1 MDTADSIHGSILTTF
16 VASSLRCEALTKI
29 LYGVS
34 PIGFGHASRSVAVGL
49 KLREKGLEPEF
60 ATGGGA
66 VSFIQSYGFKVHDI
80 ISEPVPFES
89 RGKIVFSALWYIR
102 YWFGYRESY
111 SRMEELIREAEPEVV
126 VGDEE
131 FSGVSIALKK
141 GIEHALVS
149 DELQLNFA
157 KRFLAEMIERRVRR
171 WYTALQE
178 SVSHL
183 IVPDFGDD
191 SGNIHFVTPIVREVT
206 KDRAKVLAELNLP
219 LDKKMVLFSKSGTG
233 LGGFLEERTIEAFKR
248 SGLRECFLAVSGGA
262 KAPRSGD
269 IFRVGFIPDNQNI
282 VAPADL
288 VISSA
293 GKSTIDE
300 AQSYGTPIIAIPFK
314 NHFEQER
321 NARSLGFSA
330 GDIDRLGTLIPEY
343 LSKRSEPR
351 RYAGAEKTASLL
363 SRLL

>member
-1 MDTADSIHGSILTTF
+1 MT
-16 VASSLRCEALTKI
+16 RI

-34 PIGFGHASRSVAVGL
+34 PIGFGHASRSVAVAL
-49 KLREKGLEPEF
+49 KLREKGVEPEF
-60 ATGGGA
+60 ATGGRA
-66 VSFIQSYGFKVHDI
+66 VSFIQSYGFKVHDV

-102 YWFGYRESY
+102 YWLGYRASY
-111 SRMEELIREAEPEVV
+111 SRMEELIRKVEPEVV

-141 GIEHALVS
+141 GIEHALVT

-171 WYTALQE
+171 WYTALQK

-183 IVPDFGDD
+183 IIPDFGED
-191 SGNIHFVTPIVREVT
+191 SRNIHFVTPIVREVT
-206 KDRAKVLAELNLP
+206 KDRANVLAELDLP
-219 LDKKMVLFSKSGTG
+219 SDKKMVVFSKSGTS
-233 LGGFLEERTIEAFKR
+233 LGRFLEERAIDAFKR

-269 IFRVGFIPDNQNI
+269 VFRLGFIPDNQNM

-321 NARSLGFSA
+321 NARSLGFSS
-330 GDIDRLGTLIPEY
+330 GDLDRLETLIPEY
-343 LSKRSEPR
+343 VSRRSEPR
-351 RYAGAEKTASLL
+351 RYAGAERTASLL
-363 SRLL
+363 LRLL